1 MSQRFRAGRICGF
14 GPVKF
19 RFQHLGQHSLAGRA
33 RASIV
38 PRMTGSSR
46 FASEAEALAYM
57 KTRAVDGSGF
67 TRFAGIEP
75 IKVWE
80 GEAELTLALR
90 PDLTQHHGYAHG
102 AIIGLM
108 ADNACAWAAASVMGD
123 VVTGSYTIH
132 FLAPAKGERLRAR
145 GQVVKPGKRQ
155 TVVRADVWAES
166 EGAAPILVAI
176 AQATIVPVG
185 A

>member
-1 MSQRFRAGRICGF
+1 MSGDG
-14 GPVKF
+14 
-19 RFQHLGQHSLAGRA
+19 
-33 RASIV
+33 
-38 PRMTGSSR
+38 R

-57 KTRAVDGSGF
+57 RQRAVEGSGF

-75 IKVWE
+75 VRVWA
-80 GEAELTLALR
+80 GESELTLVLR
-90 PDLTQHHGYAHG
+90 DDLTQHHGYAHG
-102 AIIGLM
+102 AIVGLM

-132 FLAPAKGERLRAR
+132 FLAPAKGARLRAK

-155 TVVRADVWAES
+155 TIVRAEVWAES
-166 EGAAPILVAI
+166 DMAVLVAI
-176 AQATIVPVG
+176 AQAAIIPVG